1 MARFQLHLRA
11 GFGLTRGSF
20 LGRFSVFFFYVPVA
34 GGISSSLKY
43 SIDDNNNFRNW
54 KISLVDSLITVWL
67 TPLVDSLQLG
77 D

>member
-11 GFGLTRGSF
+11 GFGFTRGSF

-43 SIDDNNNFRNW
+43 SIDIQEKYDFEEFNLN
-54 KISLVDSLITVWL
+54 DSSWR
-67 TPLVDSLQLG
+67 PS
-77 D
+77 